1 MSEVSIMDLI
11 FGKKKTPKEIMREY
25 KRNIDRTIRELEREK
40 VKMGNEE
47 RKLMNDMKRA
57 AKNNQMDAVKIMAKD
72 IVRTRQYQ
80 TKFLKM
86 KSQLNSVSLK
96 LTAMATT
103 SQMMTSMAQ
112 VTRALQGMNNRMN
125 LPEMQKIMMEFEK
138 QNGIMDMK
146 EEMMSDSIDEG
157 LGGSDET
164 EVEEGT
170 LLAQVFDEVG
180 LDLQGKLKTS
190 DQKKLVKEDV
200 EEEKDELTARLENLK
215 KN

>member
-1 MSEVSIMDLI
+1 
-11 FGKKKTPKEIMREY
+11 MREY
-25 KRNIDRTIRELEREK
+25 KRNIDRTIRDLERERI
-40 VKMGNEE
+40 KMSNEE
-47 RKLMNDMKRA
+47 RKLMNDMKNC
-57 AKNNQMDAVKIMAKD
+57 AKKGQMDAVKIMAKD
-72 IVRTRQYQ
+72 IVRARQYQ

-96 LTAMATT
+96 LTAMGTT
-103 SQMMTSMAQ
+103 QQMMTSMGQ
-112 VTRALQGMNNRMN
+112 VTRALQGMNKRMN

-146 EEMMSDSIDEG
+146 EEMMSDAIDEG
-157 LGGSDET
+157 LDQGEEN

-180 LDLQGKLKTS
+180 LDLQGKLKT
-190 DQKKLVKEDV
+190 KEV
-200 EEEKDELTARLENLK
+200 PKIEEKVEVKDDLEERLAQLK